1 MPNRQFGLLSI
12 LTLLVASILLAIFNA
27 TNHIDTLSVFY
38 IKQDENVRFTYLY
51 DQGRSKVSCDHAF
64 SAGQQSIREFCPSC
78 EILRAQCLPA
88 QKSEELESGGFLKLA
103 KAAVRVPQGVLLF
116 SGENLAQSLNDCR
129 LVTASSRENNFS
141 KYCASLQGGS
151 GGPVV
156 NKLLSVPANGLF
168 ALIGFLISMLAS
180 LLLCFTI
187 IRYEHLHAH
196 LSHDACGS
204 GPQKFHVSPTPRIGG
219 VSIILGFLAGYV
231 AIYQIS
237 GEQAP
242 FEFFMLLA
250 AAMPAFLGGLI
261 EDLTKRVGVAQRL
274 VLTMLSGVCGVFLVD
289 ALLARTGVPGLDS
302 LLLWMP
308 FAICFTA
315 FAVGGVANS
324 INIIDGYN
332 GISAGFGIMASL
344 AFGYVAAQ
352 NGDSFLLY
360 SNLVMAGALAGFL
373 GWNWPSGKIF
383 LGDGGAY
390 LLGFWLAE
398 MGILIID
405 RNPHVSVW
413 FPMAVMIYPVFE
425 TLFSIYRRKFK
436 HQKHIGH
443 PDSNHLHQLIY
454 KRLIKTG
461 AGSKDPVL
469 KLSRNSGV
477 APYIWLF
484 NVGFCALAAWGWHCD
499 NLMLA
504 LCGLFCVAYVMSY
517 WQLSALRSSA
527 FIRFLQKRSN

>member
-1 MPNRQFGLLSI
+1 MPNRRLGLIGISVLF
-12 LTLLVASILLAIFNA
+12 LASFLLAVFNA
-27 TNHIDTLSVFY
+27 TNSIETIPVFQL
-38 IKQDENVRFTYLY
+38 KKDEGINFAYMH
-51 DQGRSKVSCDHAF
+51 DQGKNVETCDQAT
-64 SAGQQSIREFCPSC
+64 AIAQNNIREFCPSC
-78 EILRAQCLPA
+78 DILSAQCIKANKSSEKESA
-88 QKSEELESGGFLKLA
+88 QIFSAA
-103 KAAVRVPQGVLLF
+103 KVAARMPQGVLVF
-116 SGENLAQSLNDCR
+116 SGESFAQSLSDCR
-129 LVTASSRENNFS
+129 LLASSWLKGDS
-141 KYCASLQGGS
+141 AYYCSGIEGAAGGS
-151 GGPVV
+151 IIK
-156 NKLLSVPANGLF
+156 KLLAAPANGYF
-168 ALIGFLISMLAS
+168 AMVGFLMAMLAS
-180 LLLCFTI
+180 LALCFTI

-196 LSHDACGS
+196 LSHDACNS

-231 AIYQIS
+231 TIYKIS

-242 FEFFMLLA
+242 SEFFMLLA
-250 AAMPAFLGGLI
+250 AAMPAFLGGLV
-261 EDLTKRVGVAQRL
+261 EDLTKRVGVLQRL

-289 ALLARTGVPGLDS
+289 ALLARTGIPGLDS
-302 LLLWMP
+302 MLLWMP

-332 GISAGFGIMASL
+332 GISAGFGIIASL

-373 GWNWPSGKIF
+373 VWNWPSGKIF

-413 FPMAVMIYPVFE
+413 FPMAIMIYPVFE

-461 AGSKDPVL
+461 AGSKDPTL
-469 KLSRNSGV
+469 KLVRNSGV

-484 NVGFCALAAWGWHCD
+484 NSGFCVVAAWRSSCD
-499 NLMLA
+499 ALMLG
-504 LCGLFCVAYVMSY
+504 LCALFCVAYVMSY
-517 WQLSALRSSA
+517 WQLSILRPSL
-527 FIRFLQKRSN
+527 FIRLLQRK